1 MGHYYSKLES
11 QVLFNLSL
19 RVYVSYFEKW
29 LRLALDWDGQT
40 RGRDPDQNRPVI
52 FEELGNILRKKVIK
66 VFSMPTYETLAYEIT
81 TETDISD
88 LRNWLKKEVD
98 LEIDDQLL
106 ILPNGKSLSM
116 KGNLLNAIKSEV
128 R

>member
-1 MGHYYSKLES
+1 M
-11 QVLFNLSL
+11 
-19 RVYVSYFEKW
+19 SYFEKW